1 MILVCGSAS
10 DPVIRF
16 LCERL
21 TDLGKGHRLLDL
33 SRYPSDYKIIQHRGD
48 HILAASISAS
58 EWTVR
63 TDELTGVFVRSH
75 KPEAHQEHQEGDPTV
90 IAALRA
96 ERELGLESLLA
107 KIRCPVINRFENRW
121 SNQSKPHQVFL
132 IRGGLLRV
140 PCTLITNDL
149 PAAQRFY
156 EEMEGKIIQKSASAR
171 STGTR
176 RLTPISL
183 RESFSREREP
193 LQLQEF
199 IEGEDIRVHVVADQ
213 VFSTLISSGVTDY
226 RLAEED
232 SIRIEPVTVPV
243 DVAAECVQLTQGFGL
258 LFSGI
263 DLRLTPNGEYYCFE
277 VNTSPGFAFYE
288 TRTGQRISTA
298 LAELLSGE
306 SGCDRY

>member
-10 DPVIRF
+10 DPVTRF

-21 TDLGKGHRLLDL
+21 TDLGKAHRLLDL
-33 SRYPSDYKIIQHRGD
+33 SRYPNDYKVVQHRSD
-48 HILAASISAS
+48 HILAGSISAS

-75 KPEAHQEHQEGDPTV
+75 RPETNQEGPQGDPTV
-90 IAALRA
+90 VAALRA
-96 ERELGLESLLA
+96 EGALGLESLLA
-107 KIRCPVINRFENRW
+107 KIGCPVINRFESRW
-121 SNQSKPHQVFL
+121 SNQSKPHQAFL
-132 IRGGLLRV
+132 IRGGLLRI

-149 PAAQRFY
+149 SAAQRFY
-156 EEMEGKIIQKSASAR
+156 EEMEGMIIQKSASAR

-176 RLTPISL
+176 RLTPTSL
-183 RESFSREREP
+183 RESFSRERQP

-199 IEGEDIRVHVVADQ
+199 IEGEDIRIHVVADQ
-213 VFSTLISSGVTDY
+213 VFPTLIRCDVADY

-232 SIRIEPVTVPV
+232 SIRIEAATVPV
-243 DVAAECVQLTQGFGL
+243 DVAAECVRLTRRFGL

-288 TRTGQRISTA
+288 TRTDQRISTA
-298 LAELLSGE
+298 LAGLLSGE
-306 SGCDRY
+306 S